1 MINKILDSRLTN
13 LENLPQKSN
22 ISSNQDEKVA
32 VVNEPKK
39 SISVEKSVIS
49 KVENNED
56 DFEEDFDEIKESKL
70 SKSQE
75 LKVQDMI
82 IKTAGGIF
90 HEFFRDQ
97 GLQYKIDGNKF
108 SLAADKEFYRFILE
122 KKTDDI
128 ERNLME
134 ILNGAYIFTIARSED
149 LNHND
154 NNSKNDI
161 NEEKKTNNSQ
171 RLLDV
176 FGEDL
181 VIE

>member
-1 MINKILDSRLTN
+1 
-13 LENLPQKSN
+13 
-22 ISSNQDEKVA
+22 
-32 VVNEPKK
+32 
-39 SISVEKSVIS
+39 
-49 KVENNED
+49 
-56 DFEEDFDEIKESKL
+56 
-70 SKSQE
+70 
-75 LKVQDMI
+75 MI

-108 SLAADKEFYRFILE
+108 ILAADKEFYRFILE

-134 ILNGAYIFTIARSED
+134 ILNGAYIFTIATSKD

-154 NNSKNDI
+154 NKKDTKI
-161 NEEKKTNNSQ
+161 EKKTDNSQ